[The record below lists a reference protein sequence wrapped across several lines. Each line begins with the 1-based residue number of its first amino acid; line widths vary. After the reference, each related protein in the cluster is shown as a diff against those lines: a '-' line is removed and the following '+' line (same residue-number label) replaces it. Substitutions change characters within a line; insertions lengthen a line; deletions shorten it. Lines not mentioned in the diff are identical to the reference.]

1 MQAQQAGDPK
11 SAQQQQQQQ
20 HAYAATRQPVL
31 ELLGGSSPL
40 APASMHLPLLHY
52 LIPLLDTPHMPFTRG
67 DVQLLLRVLMRATS
81 SSKAAVAQA
90 VSQQQHQQQQVL
102 SEQYMSAGRDDT
114 VLQLTSAELQLL
126 AVLLCELLHNCTPA
140 CINDVLLVPCTIC

>member
-102 SEQYMSAGRDDT
+102 SGTT
-114 VLQLTSAELQLL
+114 VIKRCVSDVRL
-126 AVLLCELLHNCTPA
+126 AVARSLA
-140 CINDVLLVPCTIC
+140 RADVAEMSRAAVQAA